1 MTLFPLIS
9 FPGIVC
15 LEKGDGGL
23 AVVNKPSF
31 DLHCMGVMT
40 GELCSFVTVFHFDF
54 DSVFVSVSNCT
65 LHARLIDVVY

>member
-1 MTLFPLIS
+1 M
-9 FPGIVC
+9 
-15 LEKGDGGL
+15 
-23 AVVNKPSF
+23 VNKPSF